1 MRESFSEEWVR
12 RFASGETVHHHHT
25 CFMKD
30 RILRKDGGRQSE
42 PAKKPKVG
50 LGWSNK
56 FGPLWYNGD
65 RPKMLDDPG
74 VFERGSERPWP
85 FESNTKTREE

>member
-1 MRESFSEEWVR
+1 MKGGKVVNFPDSF
-12 RFASGETVHHHHT
+12 G
-25 CFMKD
+25 
-30 RILRKDGGRQSE
+30 
-42 PAKKPKVG
+42 KKPKVG

-65 RPKMLDDPG
+65 RLKMLDDPG
-74 VFERGSERPWP
+74 VFERGSDRPWP